1 MARRRRNQNPSKL
14 RSFGLF
20 CGVSVLAGLLV
31 AGLSVPFA
39 ALAGVSGSAI
49 THSLEVLPIE
59 LEIPPQSTRST
70 VYLANGEVLAEFY
83 EENRILV
90 PLDQI
95 APIMR
100 QAQIDIEDHRFYE
113 HGAIDLEG
121 TLRAFISNLGG
132 GDTQG
137 GSTITQQYVKLVQVE
152 AAIARGDDAGVALA
166 QEESITR
173 KIREMRFAIAIEQR
187 LPKDEIL
194 ERYLNIAYYG
204 DHVYGVEAAAN
215 HYFGVTAANLTLP
228 QAAMLAGL
236 VQNPNRDP
244 ISHPDE
250 AIERRNVVIT
260 RMFQLG
266 HITAEEAAE
275 AKATEFNPVEVQPS
289 RNGCVYSRYPF
300 ICQYVLNSLL
310 TFESLGPTPA
320 ARENAIKRGGYEI
333 LTTIDPANQD
343 AAQQGVSAMIA
354 PNDPVISTV
363 VMVKPGTGQILAMA
377 QNRPVMGNN
386 IEAGETYYNYAV
398 EQAMGGAEGFQAG
411 STFKAFVIAAALDKG
426 IPPKKTYD
434 AVSGIEYKNRTFP
447 GCEPGQ
453 TYTIIDSWRVKNA
466 GGNNTVMDMYYAA
479 QLSVNNYFI
488 PLELAVGPCA
498 AAQVAVAA
506 GVKSSIGTDLVQYYQ
521 DKPSFTLGVE
531 EVTPLSMA
539 VAFATF
545 AARGLHCDPFIV
557 SQIKD
562 SEGNLVEVPGGNCQQ
577 VMRPE
582 VADGVNAVLATVV
595 DNGSGRNARVSG
607 YSIAGKTGTTDRSAS
622 VWFMGYT
629 PEVAASAMI
638 AIDRNPRWNAFWDS
652 NRNSLTGTRLPS
664 SGIRLSGSSGQDA
677 ATLWHRGV
685 ATTLQTMPQTRFTPM
700 TAEISN
706 GKPVNPPSTEGLTPE
721 EAKRK
726 VEAAGFTTTQ
736 REVFDPAPPGTYLG
750 TRCERYLTGLC
761 YMDYSKG
768 PRPGEEA
775 PI

>member
-1 MARRRRNQNPSKL
+1 
-14 RSFGLF
+14 
-20 CGVSVLAGLLV
+20 LAGLLV

-59 LEIPPQSTRST
+59 LETPPQSTRST
-70 VYLANGEVLAEFY
+70 VRLANGEVLAEFY

-90 PLDQI
+90 SLDQI

-100 QAQIDIEDHRFYE
+100 QAQIDIEDDRFYS
-113 HGAIDLEG
+113 HGAIDLKG

-132 GDTQG
+132 GETQG

-152 AAIARGDDAGVALA
+152 AAVARGDNAGVALA

-173 KIREMRFAIAIEQR
+173 KIREMRFAIAIEQK

-215 HYFGVTAANLTLP
+215 HYFNTTAANLTLP

-244 ISHPDE
+244 ISHPEE
-250 AIERRNVVIT
+250 ALERRDVVIS
-260 RMFQLG
+260 RMLQLG

-275 AKATEFNPVEVQPS
+275 AKATPFSPVEVQPS

-310 TFESLGPTPA
+310 TFDSLGPTPE

-333 LTTIDPANQD
+333 VVTIDPVNQD

-377 QNRPVMGNN
+377 QNRPVMGDDM
-386 IEAGETYYNYAV
+386 EAGETYYNYAV
-398 EQAMGGAEGFQAG
+398 EQAMGGAEGYQAG

-426 IPPKKTYD
+426 IPPKKEYD
-434 AVSGIEYKNRTFP
+434 AQFRIEYRGRTFP
-447 GCEPGQ
+447 GCESGE
-453 TYTIIDSWRVKNA
+453 TFSIIDSWPVKNA
-466 GGNNTVMDMYYAA
+466 SPSGVMNMYAA
-479 QLSVNNYFI
+479 AGASVNNYFV

-498 AAQVAVAA
+498 AARMAVAA
-506 GVKSSIGTDLVQYYQ
+506 GAKSSTGTDLVEWYK

-531 EVTPLSMA
+531 TVTPLSMA
-539 VAFATF
+539 VAYATF

-557 SQIKD
+557 AQIND
-562 SEGNLVEVPGGNCQQ
+562 PEGNQLEVPGGNCQQ

-582 VADGVNAVLATVV
+582 VADGVNDVLSYVV
-595 DNGSGRNARVSG
+595 TNGSGGRARVPG
-607 YSIAGKTGTTDRSAS
+607 YSIAGKTGTTDRAGA

-629 PEVAASAMI
+629 PELAASAMI
-638 AIDRNPRWNAFWDS
+638 AIDRNPRWSEFWDG
-652 NRNSLTGTRLPS
+652 RNNNMSSTVLPGSGTK
-664 SGIRLSGSSGQDA
+664 LSGSSGTDTGQMWHDSVES
-677 ATLWHRGV
+677 TLR
-685 ATTLQTMPQTRFTPM
+685 TMPQTRFTPI
-700 TAEISN
+700 TAEIRN
-706 GKPVNPPSTEGLTPE
+706 GKPINPPSTDGLTPE
-721 EAKRK
+721 AAKAK

-736 REVFDPAPPGTYLG
+736 REVFDLAPPGTYLG
-750 TRCERYLTGLC
+750 TRCERYVTGLC
-761 YMDYSKG
+761 YQDYSKG
-768 PRPGEEA
+768 PRPGEEP

>member
-49 THSLEVLPIE
+49 THSLEVLPVE
-59 LEIPPQSTRST
+59 LETPPQSTRST

-100 QAQIDIEDHRFYE
+100 QAQIDIEDDRFYQ
-113 HGAIDLEG
+113 HGAIDLKG

-187 LPKDEIL
+187 LTKDEIL

-215 HYFGVTAANLTLP
+215 HYFNVTAANLTLP

-250 AIERRNVVIT
+250 AIERRDVVIS
-260 RMFQLG
+260 RMLQLG

-275 AKATEFNPVEVQPS
+275 AKATPFNPVEVQES

-343 AAQQGVSAMIA
+343 AAQQGVSSMIA

-363 VMVKPGTGQILAMA
+363 VMVKPGSGQILAMA
-377 QNRPVMGNN
+377 QNRPVMGTN

-426 IPPKKTYD
+426 IPPKKRYN
-434 AVSGIEYKNRTFP
+434 AEFRVQYQGRTFP
-447 GCEPGQ
+447 GCETGE
-453 TYTIIDSWRVKNA
+453 TYTIIDSWAPKNA
-466 GGNNTVMDMYYAA
+466 SPSGDMDMYQAA
-479 QLSVNNYFI
+479 QQSVNNYFI

-498 AAQVAVAA
+498 AARVAAAA
-506 GVKSSIGTDLVQYYQ
+506 GVKSSIGTDLVQHYQ
-521 DKPSFTLGVE
+521 DKPAFTLGVE

-562 SEGNLVEVPGGNCQQ
+562 PEGNLLEVPGGNCQQ

-595 DNGSGRNARVSG
+595 TNGSGYNARVPG
-607 YSIAGKTGTTDRSAS
+607 YSVAGKTGTTDRSAS

-638 AIDRNPRWNAFWDS
+638 AIDRNPRWNDFWDRHS
-652 NRNSLTGTRLPS
+652 NSLSRTTLPGSGTYM
-664 SGIRLSGSSGQDA
+664 SGSSGTDA
-677 ATLWHRGV
+677 ATLWRRGV

-706 GKPVNPPSTEGLTPE
+706 GKPINPPSTEGLTPE
-721 EAKRK
+721 AAKAK

-750 TRCERYLTGLC
+750 TRCERYVSGLC

-768 PRPGEEA
+768 PRPGEET